1 MKEQIKS
8 IIKDIENVCDG
19 DTIKKFY
26 IGKTDNVN
34 DRECEHIN
42 NGYTNF
48 SIIAKGASNIINN
61 AEKELISYFQTSP
74 LKSKLANINNGGGG
88 NAEADTLYIVFV
100 RCNVEDISEVD
111 GSLMPSGYPIN
122 IK

>member
-8 IIKDIENVCDG
+8 IIKDIESVCAD
-19 DTIKKFY
+19 DTIKNFY

-48 SIIAKGASNIINN
+48 SIIAKGTSKIINK
-61 AEKELISYFQTSP
+61 AEKELISYFRTSR

-88 NAEADTLYIVFV
+88 NTKANTLYIVFV

-111 GSLMPSGYPIN
+111 GSLMSPDYPIN

>member
-8 IIKDIENVCDG
+8 IIKDIESVCAD
-19 DTIKKFY
+19 DTIKNFY

-34 DRECEHIN
+34 DQECEHIN

-48 SIIAKGASNIINN
+48 SIIAKGTSKIINK
-61 AEKELISYFQTSP
+61 AEKELISYFRTSR

-88 NAEADTLYIVFV
+88 NTKANTLYIVFV

-111 GSLMPSGYPIN
+111 GSLMSPDYPIN

>member
-8 IIKDIENVCDG
+8 IIKDIERVCAD
-19 DTIKKFY
+19 DTIKNFY
-26 IGKTDNVN
+26 IGKTNNVN

-61 AEKELISYFQTSP
+61 AEKELISYFQTSR
-74 LKSKLANINNGGGG
+74 LKSKLVNINNDGGG

>member
-8 IIKDIENVCDG
+8 IIKDIESVCED

-26 IGKTDNVN
+26 IGKTENVN
-34 DRECEHIN
+34 DQECEHIN

-48 SIIAKGASNIINN
+48 SIINN
-61 AEKELISYFQTSP
+61 AEIALISYFQTSH
-74 LKSKLANINNGGGG
+74 LKSKLANTKNGGGG
-88 NAEADTLYIVFV
+88 NTKADTLYIVFV
-100 RCNVEDISEVD
+100 RCNVEDISEVN
-111 GSLMPSGYPIN
+111 GSLMPSDYPIN

>member
-8 IIKDIENVCDG
+8 IIKDIESICAD
-19 DTIKKFY
+19 DTIKNFY

-48 SIIAKGASNIINN
+48 SIIAKGASDIINYTET
-61 AEKELISYFQTSP
+61 ALISYFRTSP
-74 LKSKLANINNGGGG
+74 LNSKLVNINNGGGG

-111 GSLMPSGYPIN
+111 GRLMPPNYPIN

>member
-8 IIKDIENVCDG
+8 IIKDIESVCAD
-19 DTIKKFY
+19 DTIKNFY

-34 DRECEHIN
+34 DQECEHIN

-48 SIIAKGASNIINN
+48 SIIAKGTSKIINK
-61 AEKELISYFQTSP
+61 AEKELISYFRTSR

-88 NAEADTLYIVFV
+88 NTKANTLYIVFV

-111 GSLMPSGYPIN
+111 GSLMPLGYPIN

>member
-8 IIKDIENVCDG
+8 IIKDIESVCAD
-19 DTIKKFY
+19 DTIKNFY

-48 SIIAKGASNIINN
+48 SIIAKGTSKIINK
-61 AEKELISYFQTSP
+61 AEKELISYFQTSH
-74 LKSKLANINNGGGG
+74 LISKLANINNGGGG

-111 GSLMPSGYPIN
+111 GRLMPPN
-122 IK
+122 TL

>member
-8 IIKDIENVCDG
+8 IIKDIESICAD
-19 DTIKKFY
+19 DTIKNFY
-26 IGKTDNVN
+26 IGKTDDVN

-48 SIIAKGASNIINN
+48 SIIATGASDIINYTET
-61 AEKELISYFQTSP
+61 ALISYFRTSP
-74 LKSKLANINNGGGG
+74 LKSKLVNINNGGGG

-111 GSLMPSGYPIN
+111 GSLMPPNYPIN

>member
-8 IIKDIENVCDG
+8 IIKDIENVCNG

-61 AEKELISYFQTSP
+61 AEKELISYFQTSR
-74 LKSKLANINNGGGG
+74 LKSKLVNINNGGGG

-111 GSLMPSGYPIN
+111 GSLMPSNYPIN

>member
-8 IIKDIENVCDG
+8 IIKDIESICAD
-19 DTIKKFY
+19 DTIKNFY
-26 IGKTDNVN
+26 IGKTDDVN

-48 SIIAKGASNIINN
+48 SVIATGASDIINYTET
-61 AEKELISYFQTSP
+61 ALISYFRTSR
-74 LKSKLANINNGGGG
+74 LKSKLVNINNGGGG

>member
-8 IIKDIENVCDG
+8 IIKDIESVCAD
-19 DTIKKFY
+19 DTIKNFY
-26 IGKTDNVN
+26 IGKTNNVN

-48 SIIAKGASNIINN
+48 SVIATGASDIINYTET
-61 AEKELISYFQTSP
+61 ALISYFRRSR
-74 LKSKLANINNGGGG
+74 LKSKLVNINNGGGG
-88 NAEADTLYIVFV
+88 NTEANTLYIVFV

-111 GSLMPSGYPIN
+111 GSLMPSNYPIN

>member
-26 IGKTDNVN
+26 IGKTENVN

-48 SIIAKGASNIINN
+48 SVIAKGTSNIINN
-61 AEKELISYFQTSP
+61 AEKELISYFQTSR

-88 NAEADTLYIVFV
+88 NTKANTLYIVFV

-111 GSLMPSGYPIN
+111 GSLMPLGYPIN

>member
-8 IIKDIENVCDG
+8 IIKDIESVCADN
-19 DTIKKFY
+19 TIKNFY

-48 SIIAKGASNIINN
+48 SIIAKGASDIINYTET
-61 AEKELISYFQTSP
+61 ALISYFRTSP
-74 LKSKLANINNGGGG
+74 LKSKLVNINNGGGG
-88 NAEADTLYIVFV
+88 NTKADSLYIVFV

-111 GSLMPSGYPIN
+111 GSLMPLGYPIN

>member
-8 IIKDIENVCDG
+8 IIKDIERVCAD
-19 DTIKKFY
+19 DTIKNFY
-26 IGKTDNVN
+26 IGKTDDVN

-48 SIIAKGASNIINN
+48 SIIATGNPDIIND
-61 AEKELISYFQTSP
+61 AEIALISYFRTSP

-88 NAEADTLYIVFV
+88 NTEADTLYIVFV

-111 GSLMPSGYPIN
+111 GSLIPLNYPIN

>member
-48 SIIAKGASNIINN
+48 SIIAKGASDIINYTET
-61 AEKELISYFQTSP
+61 ALISYFRTSP
-74 LKSKLANINNGGGG
+74 LKSKLVNINNGGGG

-111 GSLMPSGYPIN
+111 GRLMPPNYPIN

>member
-8 IIKDIENVCDG
+8 IIKDIESVCAD
-19 DTIKKFY
+19 DTIKNFY
-26 IGKTDNVN
+26 IGKTDDVN
-34 DRECEHIN
+34 DRECEHLN

-48 SIIAKGASNIINN
+48 SVIATGASDIINYTET
-61 AEKELISYFQTSP
+61 ALISYFRTSR
-74 LKSKLANINNGGGG
+74 LKSKLDNINNGGGG

>member
-48 SIIAKGASNIINN
+48 SIIATGNPDIINN
-61 AEKELISYFQTSP
+61 AEIALISYFQTSH
-74 LKSKLANINNGGGG
+74 LISKLANINNGGGG
-88 NAEADTLYIVFV
+88 NTKANTLYIVFV
-100 RCNVEDISEVD
+100 RCNVKDISEVD
-111 GSLMPSGYPIN
+111 GSLMSPDYPIN

>member
-8 IIKDIENVCDG
+8 IIKDIESICAD
-19 DTIKKFY
+19 DTIKNFY

-48 SIIAKGASNIINN
+48 SIIAKGASDIINK
-61 AEKELISYFQTSP
+61 AEKELISYFRTSH
-74 LKSKLANINNGGGG
+74 LISKLANINNGGGG

-111 GSLMPSGYPIN
+111 GRLMPPNYPIN

>member
-8 IIKDIENVCDG
+8 IIKDIESVCTD
-19 DTIKKFY
+19 DTIKNFY

-48 SIIAKGASNIINN
+48 SVIATGASDIINN
-61 AEKELISYFQTSP
+61 AEKELISYFRTSP
-74 LKSKLANINNGGGG
+74 LKSKLVNINNGGGG

-111 GSLMPSGYPIN
+111 GSLMPSNYPIN

>member
-8 IIKDIENVCDG
+8 IIKDIESVCAD
-19 DTIKKFY
+19 DTIKNFY

-48 SIIAKGASNIINN
+48 SKIAKGTSKIINK
-61 AEKELISYFQTSP
+61 AEKVLISYFRTSR
-74 LKSKLANINNGGGG
+74 LKSKLDNINNGGGG

-122 IK
+122 IE

>member
-8 IIKDIENVCDG
+8 IIKDIESVCADN
-19 DTIKKFY
+19 TIKNFY
-26 IGKTDNVN
+26 IGKTDDVN

-48 SIIAKGASNIINN
+48 SIIAKGASDIINYTET
-61 AEKELISYFQTSP
+61 ALISYFRTSP
-74 LKSKLANINNGGGG
+74 LKSKLVNINNGGGG

-111 GSLMPSGYPIN
+111 GSLMPLGYPIN

>member
-8 IIKDIENVCDG
+8 IIKDIESVCAD
-19 DTIKKFY
+19 DTIKNFY
-26 IGKTDNVN
+26 IGKTNNVN

-48 SIIAKGASNIINN
+48 SVIATGTPDIINN
-61 AEKELISYFQTSP
+61 AEIALISYFQTSP
-74 LKSKLANINNGGGG
+74 LKSKLVTTNNGEES
-88 NAEADTLYIVFV
+88 NIKAHTLYIVFV

-111 GSLMPSGYPIN
+111 GSLMPSNYPIN

>member
-8 IIKDIENVCDG
+8 IIKDIERVCAD
-19 DTIKKFY
+19 DTIKNFY
-26 IGKTDNVN
+26 IGKTNNVN

-61 AEKELISYFQTSP
+61 AEKDLISYFQTTR
-74 LKSKLANINNGGGG
+74 LKSKLVNINNGGGG
-88 NAEADTLYIVFV
+88 NAEADTFYIVFV

-111 GSLMPSGYPIN
+111 GSLMSPDYPIN

>member
-48 SIIAKGASNIINN
+48 SIIATGTPDIINN
-61 AEKELISYFQTSP
+61 AEIALISYFQTSP

-88 NAEADTLYIVFV
+88 NTEADSLYIVFV

>member
-8 IIKDIENVCDG
+8 IIKDIERVCAD
-19 DTIKKFY
+19 DTIKNFY
-26 IGKTDNVN
+26 IGKTDDVN

-48 SIIAKGASNIINN
+48 SVIATGASDIINYTET
-61 AEKELISYFQTSP
+61 ALISYFRTSR
-74 LKSKLANINNGGGG
+74 LKSKLVNINNGGGG
-88 NAEADTLYIVFV
+88 NAEADNLYIVFV

-111 GSLMPSGYPIN
+111 GSLMPPNYPIK

>member
-8 IIKDIENVCDG
+8 IIKDIESVCAD
-19 DTIKKFY
+19 DTIKNFY

-48 SIIAKGASNIINN
+48 SIIAKGTSKIINK
-61 AEKELISYFQTSP
+61 AEKELISYFRTSH
-74 LKSKLANINNGGGG
+74 LISKLANINNGGGG
-88 NAEADTLYIVFV
+88 NTKADTLYIVFV

-122 IK
+122 IE

>member
-1 MKEQIKS
+1 MKKQIKS
-8 IIKDIENVCDG
+8 IIKDIESVCAD
-19 DTIKKFY
+19 DTIKNFY
-26 IGKTDNVN
+26 IGKTDNIN

-48 SIIAKGASNIINN
+48 SVIATGASDIINN
-61 AEKELISYFQTSP
+61 AEKELISYFRTSR
-74 LKSKLANINNGGGG
+74 LKSKLDNINNGGGG

-100 RCNVEDISEVD
+100 RCNVEDISEVY
-111 GSLMPSGYPIN
+111 GSLMPPNYPIK

>member
-8 IIKDIENVCDG
+8 IIKDIESICAD
-19 DTIKKFY
+19 DTIKNFY

-48 SIIAKGASNIINN
+48 SIIAKGASDIINYTET
-61 AEKELISYFQTSP
+61 ALISYFRTSP
-74 LKSKLANINNGGGG
+74 LKSKLVNITNGGGG

-111 GSLMPSGYPIN
+111 GRLMPPNYPIN

>member
-8 IIKDIENVCDG
+8 IIKDIESICAD
-19 DTIKKFY
+19 DTIKNFY
-26 IGKTDNVN
+26 IGKTDDVN

-48 SIIAKGASNIINN
+48 SIIAKGASDIINYTET
-61 AEKELISYFQTSP
+61 ALISYFRTSP
-74 LKSKLANINNGGGG
+74 LKSKLVNINNGGGG

-111 GSLMPSGYPIN
+111 GSLMPLGYPIN

>member
-8 IIKDIENVCDG
+8 IIKDIESICAD
-19 DTIKKFY
+19 DTIKNFY

-48 SIIAKGASNIINN
+48 SIIAKGASDIINYTET
-61 AEKELISYFQTSP
+61 ALISYFRTSP
-74 LKSKLANINNGGGG
+74 LKSKLVNINNGGGG

-111 GSLMPSGYPIN
+111 GRLMPPNYPIN

>member
-48 SIIAKGASNIINN
+48 SIIATGTPDIINN
-61 AEKELISYFQTSP
+61 AEIALISYFQTSP

-88 NAEADTLYIVFV
+88 NTKANTLYIVFV
-100 RCNVEDISEVD
+100 RCNVKDISEVD
-111 GSLMPSGYPIN
+111 GSLMPSDYPIN

>member
-1 MKEQIKS
+1 MKKQIKS
-8 IIKDIENVCDG
+8 IIKNIESVCAD
-19 DTIKKFY
+19 DTIKNFY
-26 IGKTDNVN
+26 IGKTDNIN

-48 SIIAKGASNIINN
+48 SVIATGASDIINN
-61 AEKELISYFQTSP
+61 AEKELISYFRTSR
-74 LKSKLANINNGGGG
+74 LKSKLDNINNGGGG

-100 RCNVEDISEVD
+100 RCNVEDISEVY
-111 GSLMPSGYPIN
+111 GSLMPPNYPIK

>member
-8 IIKDIENVCDG
+8 IIKDIESVCAD
-19 DTIKKFY
+19 DTIKNFY
-26 IGKTDNVN
+26 IGKTDDVN

-48 SIIAKGASNIINN
+48 SVIAKGTSNIINN
-61 AEKELISYFQTSP
+61 AEKELISYFQTSR
-74 LKSKLANINNGGGG
+74 LKSKLVNINNGGGG
-88 NAEADTLYIVFV
+88 NAEANTLYIVFV

>member
-8 IIKDIENVCDG
+8 IIKDIESICAD
-19 DTIKKFY
+19 DTIKNFY
-26 IGKTDNVN
+26 IGKTDDVN

-48 SIIAKGASNIINN
+48 SIIATGASDIINYTET
-61 AEKELISYFQTSP
+61 ALISYFRTSP
-74 LKSKLANINNGGGG
+74 LKSKLVNINNGGGG

-111 GSLMPSGYPIN
+111 GSLMPLGYPIN

>member
-48 SIIAKGASNIINN
+48 SIIATGKPDIINH
-61 AEKELISYFQTSP
+61 AEKELISYFQTSR
-74 LKSKLANINNGGGG
+74 LKSKLANINNGGAG
-88 NAEADTLYIVFV
+88 NTEADTLYIVFV

-111 GSLMPSGYPIN
+111 GSLMPPNYPIN

>member
-26 IGKTDNVN
+26 IGKTENVN

-48 SIIAKGASNIINN
+48 SVIAKGTSNIINN
-61 AEKELISYFQTSP
+61 AEKELISYFQTSR

-88 NAEADTLYIVFV
+88 NTKANTLYIVFV
-100 RCNVEDISEVD
+100 RCNVKDISEVD
-111 GSLMPSGYPIN
+111 GSLMPSDYPIN

>member
-8 IIKDIENVCDG
+8 IIKDIESVCAD
-19 DTIKKFY
+19 DTIKNFY

-48 SIIAKGASNIINN
+48 SIIAKGTSKIINK
-61 AEKELISYFQTSP
+61 AEKELISYFQTSH
-74 LKSKLANINNGGGG
+74 LISKLANINNGGGG
-88 NAEADTLYIVFV
+88 NTKADTLYIVFV

>member
-8 IIKDIENVCDG
+8 IIKDIESVCTD
-19 DTIKKFY
+19 DTIKNFY
-26 IGKTDNVN
+26 IGKTDDVN

-42 NGYTNF
+42 DGYTNF
-48 SIIAKGASNIINN
+48 SIIATGTPNKINN
-61 AEKELISYFQTSP
+61 AEIELISYFRASP
-74 LKSKLANINNGGGG
+74 LISKLVTTNNGEES
-88 NAEADTLYIVFV
+88 NIKAHTLYIVFV

-111 GSLMPSGYPIN
+111 GSLMPSNYPIN